1 MISYYYR
8 RHPRGYKIV
17 SITLISIAQN
27 GNWRSTK
34 RRLKLWDLNKSG
46 QKLKSHKFKLNDSIL
61 QNVTQYKYLGFILAA
76 SGTCSHGINN
86 LIDRSKRAWFSIYS
100 ILAKSKN
107 KALKTYIT
115 LFEYVVK
122 PIMLYGCEVWGAFTV

>member
-1 MISYYYR
+1 MIYDIILLSEAPKGLHNCPNNLDIYCTKWKLEVNKKKT
-8 RHPRGYKIV
+8 KIM
-17 SITLISIAQN
+17 IF
-27 GNWRSTK
+27 
-34 RRLKLWDLNKSG
+34 NKSG
-46 QKLKSHKFKLNDSIL
+46 QKLKSHKFKLNNSIL

-122 PIMLYGCEVWGAFTV
+122 PIMLYGCEV